1 MRTRRA
7 ILVALMLAIVA
18 AAAVHANE
26 ERPFTAE
33 EIDKFL
39 EDWPR
44 FNTWAI
50 QQGQRIDSAPDPT
63 MLMRML
69 PGMQPGAFLRT
80 AGWTVERF
88 SYVAGHTWMAIIT
101 LETEAAAPAMVAD
114 IDAAIEEIRANPAM
128 TAAQKRPAIEQLEGA
143 KAMML
148 GLTSYFSVDPVELE
162 LVRERADRV
171 REVLGLE

>member
-7 ILVALMLAIVA
+7 ILVVLMLAVVA
-18 AAAVHANE
+18 VAAVHANE

-33 EIDKFL
+33 ELDKFL

-44 FNTWAI
+44 FNEWAVE
-50 QQGQRIDSAPDPT
+50 QGRRLDSAPDPT

-69 PGMQPGAFLRT
+69 PGMQATAFLRT

-88 SYVAGHTWMAIIT
+88 TYVAGHTWMAIIT
-101 LETEAAAPAMVAD
+101 IETEAAAPAMVAD
-114 IDAAIEEIRANPAM
+114 LDAAIEEIRANPAM
-128 TAAQKRPAIEQLEGA
+128 TAAQKRPAIEQLEAA
-143 KAMML
+143 KAMLL
-148 GLTSYFSVDPVELE
+148 GLNSYFSVDPKELE
-162 LVRERADRV
+162 LVRDRTERV